1 MLSIQEK
8 EVIETLSR
16 LLNQQKKLN
25 RQMRKEKEE
34 KVKIALKR
42 NRDHRGRFLPEPEQL
57 KPLKEEESYSNS
69 DRSRD
74 VRIVKIK
81 GSHNSYE
88 IKEKEVSIV
97 GDVLLMVPIVYLI
110 WVWLF

>member
-16 LLNQQKKLN
+16 LLNQQKKQNL
-25 RQMRKEKEE
+25 QMKKEKEE
-34 KVKIALKR
+34 KVKIARKR
-42 NRDHRGRFLPEPEQL
+42 NRDHRGRFLPEQL

-69 DRSRD
+69 DRGRD

-97 GDVLLMVPIVYLI
+97 ADVLLMVPIVYLI